1 MNNIASE
8 ILKCLE
14 PIKNESL
21 PESAGPFFVY
31 DWIQEK
37 YPNEVEVIAKGMFGG
52 KVIIIPT
59 NKGEIK

>member
-1 MNNIASE
+1 MNQYPSQ
-8 ILKCLE
+8 LVL
-14 PIKNESL
+14 
-21 PESAGPFFVY
+21 FFVY

-37 YPNEVEVIAKGMFGG
+37 YPNEVEVIAKGTFGG